1 MIAGL
6 RNLPGHMPR
15 VAAIEA
21 AAARHDPFCEPSL
34 PSGETRDDAVMIV
47 TCPECKMR
55 YSVDGKALGGG
66 AGRRVR
72 CASCGHV
79 WRCPPEA
86 APVIESVDALAADG
100 NTAPAEPQPMAT
112 ALLPALLD
120 DEWRAPAHPE
130 PRHNEAQ
137 REEPRPREQQADG
150 LRAEPRLDMPQP
162 AAATI
167 PPLRAFETPAP
178 AATRRRRARLGV
190 LGLAIVAVL
199 VLLTAIGF
207 REHITELWP
216 STASLYRNVGIADSI
231 SAGLE
236 VTVKPERLA
245 DSLVVDG
252 KIVNTAAAERHIPA
266 LRVALRDGNNVE
278 VDAQVVRPPVES
290 LAPGASA
297 NFRTTF
303 KHPSTTATG
312 VAVSFASR

>member
-1 MIAGL
+1 
-6 RNLPGHMPR
+6 
-15 VAAIEA
+15 
-21 AAARHDPFCEPSL
+21 
-34 PSGETRDDAVMIV
+34 MIV

-55 YSVDGKALGGG
+55 YAVDQKALGGG

-79 WRCPPEA
+79 WRCPPEP
-86 APVIESVDALAADG
+86 APVIESVGVPAADG
-100 NTAPAEPQPMAT
+100 NAAPPEPQAMAT
-112 ALLPALLD
+112 PLLPALLD
-120 DEWRAPAHPE
+120 DGQRALAHPE
-130 PRHNEAQ
+130 PRRDEAQ
-137 REEPRPREQQADG
+137 PEEPRPREQHADE

-162 AAATI
+162 AATTT
-167 PPLRAFETPAP
+167 PPLRAFDTPAP

-199 VLLTAIGF
+199 ALLTAIGA
-207 REHITELWP
+207 REHIAEFWP
-216 STASLYRNVGIADSI
+216 STASLYRNVGLADPS

-252 KIVNTAAAERHIPA
+252 RIVNTAAAERHVPA

-278 VDAQVVRPPVES
+278 VDAQVIRPPVES